1 MWSEALKRLMA
12 RALSEGATY
21 QAGLPNRVQWDCYGT
36 CITPSSRELHARDTD
51 AKPNGYR
58 FTSPGWA
65 GTLIM
70 RVPCRRCEGCLRYKA
85 WLWRRRATAE
95 TTLAPRTWM
104 GSFTYNPEEHFQA
117 LLRIRSALRSA
128 AVDPDTLTEVELFK
142 ARTADM
148 GAAATRYF
156 KRLRK
161 HKAVFRYLLVTE
173 AHKSGLPHLHVLLH
187 EADHFQPVRKRLLQ
201 EQWPHGFT
209 NFKLVEDG
217 PKATYY
223 VTKYLAKG
231 MLSRVRASQHY
242 GNGGKSPLGI
252 VGLRMA
258 DVIAGHLFENGNLD
272 GLELHRFI

>member
-1 MWSEALKRLMA
+1 MWSEALQRLMA
-12 RALSEGATY
+12 RALSEGATS

-36 CITPSSRELHARDTD
+36 CETPSFRELHARDTD
-51 AKPNGYR
+51 KRGINTR
-58 FTSPGWA
+58 FVSPGWS

-70 RVPCRRCEGCLRYKA
+70 RVPCRKCAGCLRYKA
-85 WLWRRRATAE
+85 SLWRKRSTAE
-95 TTLAPRTWM
+95 LAIAPRTWM
-104 GSFTYNPEEHFQA
+104 GSFTFSPEEHYMA
-117 LLRIRSALRSA
+117 ALRIRSACRHRS
-128 AVDPDTLTEVELFK
+128 VDPDTLNDVEMFK
-142 ARTADM
+142 FRVADM
-148 GAAATRYF
+148 GAVATRYF

-217 PKATYY
+217 AKASYY
-223 VTKYLAKG
+223 VTKYVAKG

-242 GNGGKSPLGI
+242 GYGGKKPYRHS
-252 VGLRMA
+252 R
-258 DVIAGHLFENGNLD
+258 HKNGRRD
-272 GLELHRFI
+272 SGPSI